1 MLSDV
6 KQIKQMIHDMLRDV
20 HTCIP
25 GKITSYDASK
35 GTAKIQPSGKYKLA
49 NGEYLDYPELN
60 NVPVISLQSADQKA
74 TIAFPIKGGDGCF
87 IFFAEQQ
94 LDSWRNNSV
103 PNTDLRH
110 GLSNAVAVVGLFNSS
125 NETIKDAC
133 DDDAVIID
141 RDKSRIV
148 VKKETVIVYPNKDDT
163 THKVEVTKDSVN
175 ANCGKFT
182 EFSMT
187 DTSVG
192 MKCGPMTS
200 IDLSPTGID
209 IKSLVV
215 SINGIAVGV
224 VGSFYATPLGPTMPP
239 VTDIPGYSEAL
250 DSIEEAMK

>member
-1 MLSDV
+1 MLNSV
-6 KQIKQMIHDMLRDV
+6 KQIKQMIQDMLRNV

-25 GKITSYDASK
+25 GKITSYDASN
-35 GTAKIQPSGKYKLA
+35 GTAKIQPSGKYKMA

-74 TIAFPIKGGDGCF
+74 TIAFPIKEGDGCF

-94 LDSWRNNSV
+94 LDSWRDDRV
-103 PNTDLRH
+103 PKTDLRH
-110 GLSNAVAVVGLFNSS
+110 AITNAVAVVGLFSTS
-125 NETIKDAC
+125 NETMKEAC
-133 DDDAVIID
+133 DEDAVIID
-141 RDKSRIV
+141 RDKSRII
-148 VKKETVIVYPNKDDT
+148 VKKETVTVYPNKDDT

-175 ANCGKFT
+175 AKCGKFT

-200 IDLSPTGID
+200 IDLMPTGID

-224 VGSFYATPLGPTMPP
+224 EGSFYATPLGPTMPP
-239 VTDIPGYSEAL
+239 LTSIPGYSEAL